1 MRTILTTLAATSALA
16 LFATA
21 ANADCY
27 SGHKAVSASADQAQE
42 RVVISSYDGTPPVLE
57 TETKKPESA
66 KVPAPCAEGEV
77 CEVATK

>member
-27 SGHKAVSASADQAQE
+27 PGHKAVSASADQAQE
-42 RVVISSYDGTPPVLE
+42 SVAVSTYDGTPPALE
-57 TETKKPESA
+57 TETKAEPA

-77 CEVATK
+77 CEDATK